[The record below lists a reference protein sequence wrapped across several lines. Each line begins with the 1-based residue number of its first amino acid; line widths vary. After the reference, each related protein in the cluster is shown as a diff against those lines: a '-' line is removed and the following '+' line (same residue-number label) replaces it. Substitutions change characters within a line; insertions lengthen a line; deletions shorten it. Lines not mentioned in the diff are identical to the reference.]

1 MNVETNGA
9 AGDQAAVLKASPLA
23 VEMDPSEIEALARLL
38 RVRDLADG
46 EVLTPEGSR
55 DTHLHCVVSG
65 IVEVATRAEEGG
77 WNVLHVLRP
86 GDLVG
91 ELSFMDGEPRFAA
104 LVASGPTR
112 VFTLDR
118 SEFESLL
125 STHPLVVYKAMRAI
139 MRVTHGI
146 QRRLSLQMRE
156 MQNYFLKTGGRY

>member
-1 MNVETNGA
+1 MNVETNGN
-9 AGDQAAVLKASPLA
+9 QAAVLKDSPLT
-23 VEMDPSEIEALARLL
+23 VEMNESEVEALARLI

-46 EVLTPEGSR
+46 DVLVPEGSR
-55 DTHLHCVVSG
+55 DTHLHGVVSG
-65 IVEVATRAEEGG
+65 IIEVATRADGGG
-77 WNVLHVLRP
+77 WNILHVLRP

-104 LVASGPTR
+104 LIASGPTR

-125 STHPLVVYKAMRAI
+125 NSHPHVVYKAMRAI
-139 MRVTHGI
+139 MRVSHGI

-156 MQNYFLKTGGRY
+156 MEHYFLKTGGRY

>member
-1 MNVETNGA
+1 MSVETNLNG
-9 AGDQAAVLKASPLA
+9 GDQAAVLKASPLA
-23 VEMDPSEIEALARLL
+23 VEMNEPEVEALARLI

-46 EVLTPEGSR
+46 EVLVPEGSR
-55 DTHLHCVVSG
+55 DTHLHGVVSG
-65 IVEVATRAEEGG
+65 IIEVATRAEEGG
-77 WNVLHVLRP
+77 WNILHVLRP
-86 GDLVG
+86 GDLIG
-91 ELSFMDGEPRFAA
+91 ELSFMDGEPRYAA

-118 SEFESLL
+118 GEFESLL
-125 STHPLVVYKAMRAI
+125 TTHPQVVYKAMRAI